1 MLNCLIRMQTFR
13 ELKSSGSKQI
23 TRSFV
28 CQPRSVALEVVE
40 DRIAV
45 EIVTLSCHNVT
56 FE

>member
-1 MLNCLIRMQTFR
+1 MQTFR